1 MKNTNTEIKAFFHQ
15 STNTICYVVSDK
27 ETKRA
32 AIIDSCL
39 DYDHAD
45 GSLDTEHADSVIQ
58 YIQTENLKPAW
69 ILETHVHADHLSAA
83 PYFKEKFEVPVAIGK
98 NITKVQHTFG
108 VIYNTE
114 RGFRKDGSQFDHL
127 FEDGE
132 KFSIGNLNCE
142 YIFTPGHTPACGSY
156 KIEDNIFVG
165 DTLFM
170 HDFGTARCDFP
181 GGNARDLFKSIRRI
195 LNYPGN
201 TNLWMCHDYLTDN
214 RKNYQWKS
222 TVEKQRKL
230 NPHVKDG
237 INEEE
242 FVKIR
247 EEKDSRLGAPKL
259 IVPSIQVNMRAGE
272 MPPPE
277 RNGVSYLKVPVKFK
291 EKE

>member
-1 MKNTNTEIKAFFHQ
+1 M
-15 STNTICYVVSDK
+15 
-27 ETKRA
+27 
-32 AIIDSCL
+32 
-39 DYDHAD
+39 
-45 GSLDTEHADSVIQ
+45 
-58 YIQTENLKPAW
+58 
-69 ILETHVHADHLSAA
+69 
-83 PYFKEKFEVPVAIGK
+83 
-98 NITKVQHTFG
+98 
-108 VIYNTE
+108 
-114 RGFRKDGSQFDHL
+114 
-127 FEDGE
+127 
-132 KFSIGNLNCE
+132 
-142 YIFTPGHTPACGSY
+142 
-156 KIEDNIFVG
+156 G

-181 GGNARDLFKSIRRI
+181 GGDARDLFKSIRRI

>member
-1 MKNTNTEIKAFFHQ
+1 M
-15 STNTICYVVSDK
+15 
-27 ETKRA
+27 
-32 AIIDSCL
+32 
-39 DYDHAD
+39 
-45 GSLDTEHADSVIQ
+45 IQ

-69 ILETHVHADHLSAA
+69 ILEETHVHADHLSAA

-181 GGNARDLFKSIRRI
+181 GGDARDLFKSIRRI
-195 LNYPGN
+195 LNYPEN

-291 EKE
+291 ERE

>member
-1 MKNTNTEIKAFFHQ
+1 MKETRPEIKPFFHEA
-15 STNTICYVVSDK
+15 TNTICYVVSDP
-27 ETKRA
+27 ETKCA

-45 GSLDTEHADSVIQ
+45 GSFDTEHADTVID
-58 YIQTENLKPAW
+58 YIKDNALRPVW

-83 PYFKEKFEVPVAIGK
+83 PYFREELDAKVAIGK

-114 RGFRKDGSQFDHL
+114 RGFKKDGSQFDHL
-127 FEDGE
+127 FEEGE
-132 KFSIGNLNCE
+132 RFQIGGLECQ
-142 YIFTPGHTPACGSY
+142 YIYTPGHTPACGSY

-181 GGNARDLFKSIRRI
+181 GGNARDLYNSIRCI
-195 LNYPGN
+195 LDYPEN
-201 TNLWMCHDYLTDN
+201 TNLWMCHDYLTEN
-214 RKNYQWKS
+214 RKEYKWKS
-222 TVEKQRKL
+222 TVGEQRKL
-230 NPHVKDG
+230 NPHVRDG
-237 INEEE
+237 INEDE

-277 RNGVSYLKVPVKFK
+277 ANGVSYLKVPVKFR
-291 EKE
+291 EKN